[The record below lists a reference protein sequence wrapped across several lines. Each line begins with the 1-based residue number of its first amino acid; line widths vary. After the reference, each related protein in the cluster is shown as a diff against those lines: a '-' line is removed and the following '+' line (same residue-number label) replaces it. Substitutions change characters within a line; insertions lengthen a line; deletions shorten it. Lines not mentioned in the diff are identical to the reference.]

1 MSPADSVLTES
12 RASSLIMLI
21 FCPLIEPPST
31 IGVDFLTGESNLL
44 VMSYENNGGFETL
57 VDKFKERNNLFGVP
71 AVKIPSRF
79 IGQNNSGAA
88 DQTPGD
94 SDALLFASGKL
105 IGKSFLLIGDAER
118 LDDFLKIIFIRYAPV
133 QEQGQT
139 YVLAHV
145 NVRD

>member
-1 MSPADSVLTES
+1 
-12 RASSLIMLI
+12 
-21 FCPLIEPPST
+21 
-31 IGVDFLTGESNLL
+31 
-44 VMSYENNGGFETL
+44 MSYENNGGFETL

-118 LDDFLKIIFIRYAPV
+118 LDDFLKIISSGTRRSKSKGRHMFLRTLMFGI
-133 QEQGQT
+133 
-139 YVLAHV
+139 
-145 NVRD
+145 